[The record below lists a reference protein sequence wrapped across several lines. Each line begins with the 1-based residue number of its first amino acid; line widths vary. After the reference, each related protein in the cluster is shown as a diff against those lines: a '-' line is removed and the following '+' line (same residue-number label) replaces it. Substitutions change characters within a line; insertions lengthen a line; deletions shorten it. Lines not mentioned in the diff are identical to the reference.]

1 MGRSTT
7 TASILV
13 ICCFL
18 MLSVSLCLSSKAKS
32 LLVVCCCWSV
42 FQASFMFGTISL
54 SLGKKKAFAK
64 RLLSSSHPT
73 QLSGKKQALP
83 KLSFISLGKIF
94 LCQRWKKLEKTDQA
108 EDQGRTHQTHVG
120 IQQTNWNQ
128 QTEKNKRA
136 RQEEELEK
144 DFLLERRTLMLQCHC
159 KSYKLEFL
167 PSTPSVATTLLTS
180 FPLIMILLSAMFK
193 EKIQDLV
200 NLVEKVLLS
209 VCEQVIFGDD
219 GKSKKI

>member
-1 MGRSTT
+1 
-7 TASILV
+7 
-13 ICCFL
+13 
-18 MLSVSLCLSSKAKS
+18 
-32 LLVVCCCWSV
+32 
-42 FQASFMFGTISL
+42 
-54 SLGKKKAFAK
+54 
-64 RLLSSSHPT
+64 
-73 QLSGKKQALP
+73 
-83 KLSFISLGKIF
+83 
-94 LCQRWKKLEKTDQA
+94 
-108 EDQGRTHQTHVG
+108 
-120 IQQTNWNQ
+120 
-128 QTEKNKRA
+128 
-136 RQEEELEK
+136 
-144 DFLLERRTLMLQCHC
+144 MLQCHC